1 MIGVIKYSFIHIL
14 IIIYI
19 QILNT
24 KISIKWWFS
33 NVQMKKKVGV
43 DKLAKF
49 QTTAACSVQTRP
61 VLDNLEALQC
71 KQCQRWQYHM
81 QDW

>member
-1 MIGVIKYSFIHIL
+1 
-14 IIIYI
+14 
-19 QILNT
+19 
-24 KISIKWWFS
+24 
-33 NVQMKKKVGV
+33 MKKKVGL

>member
-1 MIGVIKYSFIHIL
+1 MYLNSQIGTLRLVNSASVLKNIVHVIIKYL
-14 IIIYI
+14 CRY
-19 QILNT
+19 
-24 KISIKWWFS
+24 
-33 NVQMKKKVGV
+33 MKKKVGV

-49 QTTAACSVQTRP
+49 QMTVAYIVQTRSI
-61 VLDNLEALQC
+61 LDNLEALQC